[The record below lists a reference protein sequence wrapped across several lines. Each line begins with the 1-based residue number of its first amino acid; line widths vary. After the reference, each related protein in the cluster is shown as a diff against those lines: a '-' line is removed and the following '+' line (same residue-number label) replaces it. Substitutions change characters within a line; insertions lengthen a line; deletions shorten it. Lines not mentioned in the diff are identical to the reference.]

1 MKNVLHWTICN
12 LLLHTP
18 CWTRSTFPI
27 LFSKWCS
34 AGTVYF
40 HPDTLDFWL
49 LVFKKTKRSVCT
61 KLSWQNMHR
70 KLCSCKIVVWYAWC
84 RFHLKCFSKFIF
96 HVCCYYL
103 LLLSSRIIHF
113 CFSFYL
119 QFKFEHDRTLP
130 ICLYLNVVYSGES
143 AGIFFFLRK

>member
-40 HPDTLDFWL
+40 HSDTLDFWL
-49 LVFKKTKRSVCT
+49 FVFKKRRRSVCT
-61 KLSWQNMHR
+61 KLSCPVMYR
-70 KLCSCKIVVWYAWC
+70 KRCSCKIVVWYVWC
-84 RFHLKCFSKFIF
+84 RFHLKRYFILLLVKKFIL
-96 HVCCYYL
+96 HVG
-103 LLLSSRIIHF
+103 
-113 CFSFYL
+113 
-119 QFKFEHDRTLP
+119 
-130 ICLYLNVVYSGES
+130 LYLPVMTFLYHYSFLFLVVFISNKVLKYKVNTIG
-143 AGIFFFLRK
+143 